1 MNPYAG
7 RMRAMLIFAFFP
19 LLALVAQPAGS
30 ISYWLPVLIIGVAGA
45 AHQAWSANIF
55 QQLAICSRKSN
66 RYHHRNWRNGWRNRF
81 FPD

>member
-45 AHQAWSANIF
+45 AHQAWSAIF
-55 QQLAICSRKSN
+55 STVGDMFPKKQSQPSQELAEWLEESVLS
-66 RYHHRNWRNGWRNRF
+66 
-81 FPD
+81 